1 MNAQREELKQLSSK
15 DLHDKIAAMR
25 HELLGAKLA
34 LASGQLKDISQV
46 RKIRKNIAYAL
57 TKLNEQKEQ

>member
-1 MNAQREELKQLSSK
+1 MNAQRQELKELSAK
-15 DLHDKIAAMR
+15 DLRDKIAAMR
-25 HELLGAKLA
+25 HELLGARLA

-46 RKIRKNIAYAL
+46 KKIRKNIAYAL